1 MYVRR
6 CASAGWKLLRDA
18 LFVYVSLLKVMV
30 PALLVVKGLEWL
42 GAIDWLGEMLS
53 PLMNWLG
60 LPDAMGLVWAA
71 ALLTNIFTG
80 LVVFFEVA
88 GDMSLSVAQVTV
100 LGVLMLVGHSLPV
113 EGAVAKRAG
122 VPWWVTVALRLGGAL
137 VLGGI
142 LHWVY
147 STGGLLQETAE
158 IAWRPTAAP
167 EGVLAWGVAQLQ
179 TLSLIYL
186 IILGLMVLL
195 AVLRHLGLERLI
207 HLALTPLLRVLG
219 IGRSAA
225 NTTVIGFTLGLSYG
239 AGLLIRDV
247 DAGVMSRRDSFLAI
261 CFLGLCHSVIEDTLL
276 ILLLGAD
283 LIGVL
288 WARLLFACLV
298 IAVLSRWPDGWRPA
312 RWGRARV

>member
-6 CASAGWKLLRDA
+6 CANAAWKLVRDA
-18 LFVYVSLLKVMV
+18 LSVYTTLLKVMV
-30 PALLVVKGLEWL
+30 PALLIVKGLEWL
-42 GAIDWLGEMLS
+42 GAIGWLGEVLS
-53 PLMNWLG
+53 PLMGWLG
-60 LPDAMGLVWAA
+60 LPDAMGVVWAA
-71 ALLTNIFTG
+71 TLLTNIFTG

-100 LGVLMLVGHSLPV
+100 LGALMLVGHSLPV

-122 VPWWVTVALRLGGAL
+122 VPWWVTLALRLGGAL

-147 STGGLLQETAE
+147 ATGGLLQETAE
-158 IAWRPTAAP
+158 IAWRPAPVP
-167 EGVLAWGVAQLQ
+167 EGPLAWGMAQLR
-179 TLSLIYL
+179 TLAMIYL
-186 IILGLMVLL
+186 IILGLLLLL
-195 AVLRHLGLERLI
+195 AVLRHLRLERLI
-207 HLALTPLLRVLG
+207 HLALAPLLGVLG

-247 DAGVMSRRDSFLAI
+247 DAGVMNRRDSFLAL

-283 LIGVL
+283 LTGVL

-298 IAVLSRWPDGWRPA
+298 IFAMARWPDAWRPD

>member
-6 CASAGWKLLRDA
+6 CASVGWQLLRDA
-18 LFVYVSLLKVMV
+18 FFVYVTLLKVLI

-42 GAIDWLGEMLS
+42 GAIEWLGEMLS
-53 PLMNWLG
+53 PLMGWLG
-60 LPDAMGLVWAA
+60 LPDAMGVVWAA
-71 ALLTNIFTG
+71 TLLTNIFTG

-100 LGVLMLVGHSLPV
+100 LGALMLVGHSLPV

-122 VPWWVTVALRLGGAL
+122 VPWWVTMVLRLGGAL
-137 VLGGI
+137 MLGGI

-147 STGGLLQETAE
+147 AMGGLLQETAE
-158 IAWRPTAAP
+158 IAWRPAPLP
-167 EGVLAWGVAQLQ
+167 EGALAWGMAQLR
-179 TLSLIYL
+179 TLSMIYP

-207 HLALTPLLRVLG
+207 HLALAPLLRVLG

-225 NTTVIGFTLGLSYG
+225 NITVIGFTLGLSYG

-247 DAGVMSRRDSFLAI
+247 DAGGMTRRDSFLAL

-283 LIGVL
+283 LTGVL
-288 WARLLFACLV
+288 WARWLFACLI
-298 IAVLSRWPDGWRPA
+298 IAILSRWPDGWRPE
-312 RWGRARV
+312 RWKRACA